1 MRPWEIN
8 IGLYVGIL
16 IGIRSYD
23 LEDVISHVLYLPFIN
38 IALTIDKYDETESKT
53 PEKTLCT
60 PRVQKEINDDRTRIC
75 LCLWKVFLCKAPIAG
90 GPLL

>member
-23 LEDVISHVLYLPFIN
+23 LGDVISHVLYLPFIN
-38 IALTIDKYDETESKT
+38 IALTIDKYDET
-53 PEKTLCT
+53 
-60 PRVQKEINDDRTRIC
+60 D
-75 LCLWKVFLCKAPIAG
+75 W
-90 GPLL
+90 